1 MNIIKD
7 EIEGVAEKSPQ
18 SIMPNNFVK
27 DYPICIF
34 RTQDV
39 ISHEEYLAHMENAL
53 SIFQHIKRKFGYRI
67 NDNDR
72 WRICPPPNKFVSIL
86 RKYLAR

>member
-34 RTQDV
+34 RTRDLMANQEQIFPV
-39 ISHEEYLAHMENAL
+39 QNTQ
-53 SIFQHIKRKFGYRI
+53 SIIERIKRKLKI
-67 NDNDR
+67 D
-72 WRICPPPNKFVSIL
+72 K
-86 RKYLAR
+86 